1 MEPDQD
7 FQALV
12 RQSGIVFTTDVGQGP
27 EEWVVAIAS
36 PDLVRTQV
44 ATHAD
49 LVAAGFVR
57 AEGLLRLEVERERLT
72 KLLATAEERQAAH
85 LAELDAWQAER
96 RELQARARRGEL
108 WRQAEHEGVVAR
120 NRGDGPEANPYGV
133 EDPVEEVGHQAW
145 RHGWRVRDT
154 LITLN
159 ERVRRLQEARDDER
173 AADVD
178 RLQEA
183 EARGAQADAAVAGA
197 RIELAATQ
205 ARIRQLEVDLRHLP
219 ALEDALRLAW
229 TEAPHSPECAIWAV
243 ASAGGDGVAACN
255 CWRSRFSVQ
264 ALAPF
269 TAR

>member
-1 MEPDQD
+1 M
-7 FQALV
+7 V
-12 RQSGIVFTTDVGQGP
+12 RH
-27 EEWVVAIAS
+27 
-36 PDLVRTQV
+36 QV

-57 AEGLLRLEVERERLT
+57 AEGLRRLEAERDR
-72 KLLATAEERQAAH
+72 LATLLSAAEERQAGFQ
-85 LAELDAWQAER
+85 AEQESWRAER
-96 RELQARARRGEL
+96 RELEARARRGEL

-120 NRGDGPEANPYGV
+120 NRGDGPEANPYGI

-159 ERVRRLQEARDDER
+159 ERVRRLQEAREGERFADAGR
-173 AADVD
+173 AA
-178 RLQEA
+178 EA
-183 EARGAQADAAVAGA
+183 EAGRVRAEDALVTA
-197 RIELAATQ
+197 RDELAAVQ
-205 ARIRQLEVDLRHLP
+205 ARLRQLEVDLRHLP

-243 ASAGGDGVAACN
+243 ASAGGDAVAACN